1 MTNKVVVIPLLKIS
15 STVLM
20 DCSEFLQQIDIP
32 SCSMMPMSNVPPD
45 HTDIIPL
52 TIDLVYIQDS
62 LWMAEE
68 MTSLA
73 TSNIGTTVYWPS

>member
-1 MTNKVVVIPLLKIS
+1 
-15 STVLM
+15 
-20 DCSEFLQQIDIP
+20 
-32 SCSMMPMSNVPPD
+32 MPMSNVPPD